1 MVWIFQNGT
10 LLTPPQGS
18 DFLRFDSLKVLPLL
32 FSSWHGLFST
42 HPVLL
47 VGLVGL
53 LWSIRRRQP
62 LGVAFLLAF
71 VPMTV
76 LNSAVDDWWAGS
88 SFGMRRYDSL
98 LPFFFIG
105 IADALL
111 LVRKSWPKA
120 VVILGFAFLVLT
132 NLLLMSLF

>member
-98 LPFFFIG
+98 LPFFFPG
-105 IADALL
+105 
-111 LVRKSWPKA
+111 RKGQPACPQGDWSWPDREMPFENPVA
-120 VVILGFAFLVLT
+120 A
-132 NLLLMSLF
+132 S